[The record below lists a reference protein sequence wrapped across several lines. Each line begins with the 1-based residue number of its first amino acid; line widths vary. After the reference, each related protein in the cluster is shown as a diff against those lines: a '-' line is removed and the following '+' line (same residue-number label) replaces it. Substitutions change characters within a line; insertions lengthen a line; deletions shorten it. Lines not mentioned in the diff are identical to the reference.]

1 MNTPFDIDATLT
13 ENRIVYVRPVAAK
26 DLPADV
32 RAQLGD
38 APNIFAVHS
47 PNGDRLALVR
57 DRKLA
62 FALARQNDMTPVNV
76 H

>member
-1 MNTPFDIDATLT
+1 MDTRYDFGPETGD
-13 ENRIVYVRPVAAK
+13 RIVYVRPVAAK